1 MLIRRAGATRVWV
14 AGGVFVAVAAMVAS
28 SQATAAEALHTAVG
42 SGRDPGAGLTARPI
56 AIDAPFTSTVKAL
69 LSQLTVI
76 EKVSLVHGLR
86 PLPADQALGQAGY
99 NQGVPRLGIPG
110 RKDADALGVNVFA
123 QTTAPPTKMAIG
135 ATFDRSAA
143 TALGQLEGVEGRA
156 RGMDV
161 IYGPQLDIAR
171 FPGASRNQTT
181 AGEDPYLI
189 SQLGV
194 AEINAIQSQGLM
206 SQAKHFALYNQS
218 TNVAG
223 GNAQLNVNVD
233 QQTLHEIYLAPFEA
247 AVKDAGISSLM
258 CAYGKALGQY
268 NCEQPVLLNDVLR
281 SQWGFKGF
289 VLSDYGATHSLS
301 SLAGLD
307 TSYPSGLGADG
318 SPFFTTDLRDL
329 ADPTSATYSPAVA
342 QALDTSVARILY
354 QYERFGLLQNP
365 APARPTLDKAAGI
378 STALDLA
385 LRSAVLLK
393 NSDNALPLNESDLKS
408 VAVVGPV
415 ARQAY
420 VGVGGERSRG
430 FADRDAISP
439 LVAMR
444 AKAPA
449 GSTISYSPGIDWLG
463 STVPAAGFGPGLTR
477 AQSDSGAT
485 QVDATLDYTGN
496 KTLAPGKTYTWTGNL
511 TTTTADTYN
520 LQLQRSATDPTIAN
534 PAGIGTVA
542 LDIDGVTQSLAN
554 PVPGGPVPILLTEDG
569 MFNVG
574 AAVALAAGTHAVK
587 ITYTVPIAITTPLPA
602 AGPTPPVNLRFN
614 WSAVKATIAAAADA
628 ARDAKVAV
636 VFANDSPG
644 GNSTPDRNPATLQ
657 AGQDD
662 LIAAVAAANPNTVV
676 VLNTGSSVLMPWVGA
691 VKAIL
696 EMWLPGQEGGDASAQ
711 LLLGLAD
718 PGGKLPMTF
727 PNDVTPFT
735 GHPERFP
742 GVNVHGQPATSGP
755 TTETYTEGL
764 QMGYRWYDEQGVTP
778 LFPFGH
784 GLSYTKFRYSELN
797 ARRSDD
803 GGLEIRFAVT
813 NTGSVAGDEVPQ
825 IYLGKPKSALPEGVQ
840 SVPQSLAG
848 FTRVHLLPG
857 KSATVR
863 IHVDPRQLS
872 YWSTATGN
880 WVIATG
886 EREVMVGSSSRDQRL
901 TTVVHVRGEHDHQG

>member
-1 MLIRRAGATRVWV
+1 MLIKTTRFARYWIAAGAVVGVSASIAVSPPTS
-14 AGGVFVAVAAMVAS
+14 AGA
-28 SQATAAEALHTAVG
+28 QQLTAV
-42 SGRDPGAGLTARPI
+42 SARSAPEGLRSPPI
-56 AIDAPFTSTVKAL
+56 AADAPFTSRVKSLLSKLTVK
-69 LSQLTVI
+69 

-86 PLPADQALGQAGY
+86 PIPVGQNLGQAGY
-99 NQGVPRLGIPG
+99 NAGVPRLGIPG
-110 RKDADALGVNVFA
+110 RKDADALGINIFA
-123 QTTAPPTKMAIG
+123 QTTAPPTKLAIG

-143 TALGQLEGVEGRA
+143 SALGQLEGVEGRA
-156 RGMDV
+156 RGIDV
-161 IYGPQLDIAR
+161 IYGPQLDITR

-194 AEINAIQSQGLM
+194 AEIDAIQSQGLM

-233 QQTLHEIYLAPFEA
+233 EQTLHEIYLAPFEA

-258 CAYGKALGQY
+258 CAYSKAFGQY
-268 NCEQPVLLNDVLR
+268 NCEQPLLLNDVLR

-289 VLSDYGATHSLS
+289 VLSDYGATHSMS
-301 SLAGLD
+301 ILAGLD

-318 SPFFTTDLRDL
+318 SPFFTTGLQAL
-329 ADPTSATYSPAVA
+329 ADPSSSTYSPAVA

-365 APARPTLDKAAGI
+365 AQTRPTLDKAAGI

-393 NSDNALPLNESDLKS
+393 NSDHALPLGAADLQS
-408 VAVVGPV
+408 VALIGPV

-439 LVAMR
+439 LVALR

-449 GSTISYSPGIDWLG
+449 GSTINYSPGIDWIG
-463 STVPAAGFGPGLTR
+463 SPVPASALGPGLTR
-477 AQSDSGAT
+477 TPSDSAT
-485 QVDATLDYTGN
+485 PQVDATLDYTGTN
-496 KTLAPGKTYTWTGNL
+496 TLAPGKTYTWTGTL
-511 TTTTADTYN
+511 KAPSTDTYN

-542 LDIDGVTQSLAN
+542 LEIDGSVRALGN

-569 MFNVG
+569 LFNVG
-574 AAVALAAGTHAVK
+574 ASVPLTAGSHDVK
-587 ITYTVPIAITTPLPA
+587 ITYAVPTAITAPLPA
-602 AGPTPPVNLRFN
+602 AGPTPPVSLRFN
-614 WSAVKATIAAAADA
+614 WSALTSTISAAADA
-628 ARDAKVAV
+628 ARNAKVAI

-662 LIAAVAAANPNTVV
+662 LIAAVAAANPNTIV
-676 VLNTGSSVLMPWVGA
+676 VLNTGSAVTMPWVDK

-696 EMWLPGQEGGDASAQ
+696 EMWLPGQEGGDATAQ
-711 LLLGLAD
+711 MLLGQAD

-727 PNDVTPFT
+727 PNAVTPFT

-742 GVNVHGQPATSGP
+742 GVNADGVAATSGP

-784 GLSYTKFRYSELN
+784 GLSYTSFEYSGLN
-797 ARRSDD
+797 AHRASD
-803 GGLEIRFAVT
+803 GGLDVRVTLT

-825 IYLGKPKSALPEGVQ
+825 VYLGRPTTPLPDGVQ
-840 SVPQSLAG
+840 SVPQTLAG
-848 FTRVHLLPG
+848 FSRVHLVPG
-857 KSATVR
+857 ESTTVR
-863 IHVDPRQLS
+863 IHVVPRQLS
-872 YWSTATGN
+872 YWSAAMGN
-880 WVIATG
+880 WVVADG
-886 EREVMVGSSSRDQRL
+886 DRPVMVGSSSRDHRL
-901 TTVVHVRGEHDHQG
+901 TTLVHLR

>member
-1 MLIRRAGATRVWV
+1 MLIKTTRIARYWIAAGAVV
-14 AGGVFVAVAAMVAS
+14 GVAASIAVSPPTSAGA
-28 SQATAAEALHTAVG
+28 QQLTAV
-42 SGRDPGAGLTARPI
+42 SARSAPEGLRSPPI
-56 AIDAPFTSTVKAL
+56 AADAPFTSRVKDL

-86 PLPADQALGQAGY
+86 PIPGDQNLGQAGY
-99 NQGVPRLGIPG
+99 NAGVPRLGIPG
-110 RKDADALGVNVFA
+110 RKDADALGINIFA
-123 QTTAPPTKMAIG
+123 QTTAPPTKLAIG

-143 TALGQLEGVEGRA
+143 SALGQLEGVEGRA

-161 IYGPQLDIAR
+161 IYGPQLDITR

-194 AEINAIQSQGLM
+194 AEIDAIQSQGLM

-233 QQTLHEIYLAPFEA
+233 EQTLHEIYLAPFEA

-258 CAYGKALGQY
+258 CAYSKALGQY
-268 NCEQPVLLNDVLR
+268 NCEQPLLLNDVLR

-301 SLAGLD
+301 ILAGLD
-307 TSYPSGLGADG
+307 TSYPSGFGADG
-318 SPFFTTDLRDL
+318 SPFFTTGLKAL
-329 ADPTSATYSPAVA
+329 ADPSSSTYSPAVA
-342 QALDTSVARILY
+342 HALDTSVARILY

-365 APARPTLDKAAGI
+365 AQTRPTLDKAAGI

-393 NSDNALPLNESDLKS
+393 NSDHSLPLGAADLQS
-408 VAVVGPV
+408 VALIGPTG
-415 ARQAY
+415 RQAY

-439 LVAMR
+439 LVALR

-449 GSTISYSPGIDWLG
+449 GSTINYSPGIDWIG
-463 STVPAAGFGPGLTR
+463 STVPASALGSGLTR
-477 AQSDSGAT
+477 TQSDSAAT
-485 QVDATLDYTGN
+485 QVDATLDYTGTN
-496 KTLAPGKTYTWTGNL
+496 TLAPGKTYFWTGKL
-511 TTTTADTYN
+511 TVPSADTYN

-534 PAGIGTVA
+534 PTGIGTVT
-542 LDIDGVTQSLAN
+542 LEVDSKSKPLAN

-569 MFNVG
+569 LFNVG
-574 AAVALAAGTHAVK
+574 ASVPLTAGSHNVK
-587 ITYTVPIAITTPLPA
+587 ITYTVPTAITAPLPA
-602 AGPTPPVNLRFN
+602 AGQTPPVKLRFN
-614 WSAVKATIAAAADA
+614 WSALTSTISAAAAA
-628 ARDAKVAV
+628 ARDAKVAI

-657 AGQDD
+657 LGQDD
-662 LIAAVAAANPNTVV
+662 LIAAVAAANPNTIV
-676 VLNTGSSVLMPWVGA
+676 VLNTGSAVTMPWVDK

-696 EMWLPGQEGGDASAQ
+696 EMWLPGQEGGDATAQ
-711 LLLGLAD
+711 MLLGQAD

-727 PNDVTPFT
+727 PNTVTPFT

-742 GVNVHGQPATSGP
+742 GVNADGVAATSGP

-764 QMGYRWYDEQGVTP
+764 QMGYRWYDEQDVTP

-784 GLSYTKFRYSELN
+784 GLSYTSFEYSGLN
-797 ARRSDD
+797 AHRASD
-803 GGLEIRFAVT
+803 GGLDVRVTLT

-825 IYLGKPKSALPEGVQ
+825 VYLGRPMTPLPDGVQ

-848 FTRVHLLPG
+848 FSRVHLLPG
-857 KSATVR
+857 ESTTVR
-863 IHVDPRQLS
+863 IHVVPRQLS
-872 YWSTATGN
+872 YWSAAMGN
-880 WVIATG
+880 WAVADG
-886 EREVMVGSSSRDQRL
+886 DRPVMVGSSSRDHRL
-901 TTVVHVRGEHDHQG
+901 TTLVHLR

>member
-1 MLIRRAGATRVWV
+1 MLIKTTRGARYWIAAGAVV
-14 AGGVFVAVAAMVAS
+14 GVAVSPPTSARAQQV
-28 SQATAAEALHTAVG
+28 TAV
-42 SGRDPGAGLTARPI
+42 SARHAPDGLTSPPI
-56 AIDAPFTSTVKAL
+56 ADDAPFTSTVKGL
-69 LSQLTVI
+69 LSQLTVD

-86 PLPADQALGQAGY
+86 PIPADQNLGQAGY
-99 NQGVPRLGIPG
+99 NAGVPRLGIPG
-110 RKDADALGVNVFA
+110 RKDADALGINIFA

-143 TALGQLEGVEGRA
+143 SALGQLEGVEGRA

-161 IYGPQLDIAR
+161 IYGPQLDITR

-181 AGEDPYLI
+181 GGEDPYLI

-223 GNAQLNVNVD
+223 GNARLNVNVD

-258 CAYGKALGQY
+258 CAYSKALGQY
-268 NCEQPVLLNDVLR
+268 NCEQPLLLNDVLR

-301 SLAGLD
+301 ILAGLD

-318 SPFFTTDLRDL
+318 SPFFTTDLKAL
-329 ADPTSATYSPAVA
+329 ADPSSGTYSPAVA
-342 QALDTSVARILY
+342 HALDTSVARILY

-365 APARPTLDKAAGI
+365 AQNRPTLDKAAGI
-378 STALDLA
+378 ATALDLA

-393 NSDNALPLNESDLKS
+393 NSDHALPLGAADLQS
-408 VAVVGPV
+408 AALIGPV
-415 ARQAY
+415 GRQAY

-439 LVAMR
+439 LVALR
-444 AKAPA
+444 ARAPA
-449 GSTISYSPGIDWLG
+449 GSTIDYSPGIDWIG
-463 STVPAAGFGPGLTR
+463 STVPASALGSGLTR
-477 AQSDSGAT
+477 TQSDSATT
-485 QVDATLDYTGN
+485 QVDATLDYTGTN
-496 KTLAPGKTYTWTGNL
+496 TLAPGKTYTWTGNL
-511 TTTTADTYN
+511 TAPSADTYN

-542 LDIDGVTQSLAN
+542 LEVDGLPQALGN

-569 MFNVG
+569 LFNVG
-574 AAVALAAGTHAVK
+574 AGVSLTAGSHSVK
-587 ITYTVPIAITTPLPA
+587 ITYTIPTAITAPLPA
-602 AGPTPPVNLRFN
+602 AGSTPPVNLRFN
-614 WSAVKATIAAAADA
+614 WSALTSTISAAADA
-628 ARDAKVAV
+628 ARHAKVAI

-676 VLNTGSSVLMPWVGA
+676 VLNTGSSVTMPWVDK

-696 EMWLPGQEGGDASAQ
+696 EMWLPGQEGGDATAQ
-711 LLLGLAD
+711 MLLGQAD

-727 PNDVTPFT
+727 PNNLTPFT
-735 GHPERFP
+735 GYPERFP
-742 GVNVHGQPATSGP
+742 GVNADGVAATSGP

-764 QMGYRWYDEQGVTP
+764 QMGYRWYDEQDVTP

-784 GLSYTKFRYSELN
+784 GLSYTSFGYSGLN
-797 ARRSDD
+797 AHRASD
-803 GGLEIRFAVT
+803 GGIDVRVTLT

-825 IYLGKPKSALPEGVQ
+825 VYLGRPKAPLPDGVQ
-840 SVPQSLAG
+840 SVPQSLAA
-848 FTRVHLLPG
+848 FSRVHLLPG
-857 KSATVR
+857 RSTTVR
-863 IHVDPRQLS
+863 IHVAPRQLS
-872 YWSTATGN
+872 YWSTAVGN
-880 WVIATG
+880 WVVATG
-886 EREVMVGSSSRDQRL
+886 DRPVMVGSSSRDHRL
-901 TTVVHVRGEHDHQG
+901 TTLVHLR

>member
-1 MLIRRAGATRVWV
+1 MLIKTTRGARYWIAAGAVVGVV
-14 AGGVFVAVAAMVAS
+14 ASVAVSPPTSARAQQV
-28 SQATAAEALHTAVG
+28 TAV
-42 SGRDPGAGLTARPI
+42 SARHAPDGLSSPPI
-56 AIDAPFTSTVKAL
+56 ADDAPFTSTVKGL
-69 LSQLTVI
+69 LSQLTVD

-86 PLPADQALGQAGY
+86 PIPADQNLGQAGY
-99 NQGVPRLGIPG
+99 NAGVPRLGIPG
-110 RKDADALGVNVFA
+110 RKDADALGINIFA

-143 TALGQLEGVEGRA
+143 SALGQLEGVEGRA

-161 IYGPQLDIAR
+161 IYGPQLDITR

-181 AGEDPYLI
+181 GGEDPYLI

-223 GNAQLNVNVD
+223 GNARLNVNVD

-258 CAYGKALGQY
+258 CAYSKALGQY
-268 NCEQPVLLNDVLR
+268 NCEQPLLLNDVLR

-301 SLAGLD
+301 ILAGLD

-318 SPFFTTDLRDL
+318 SPFFTTDLKAL
-329 ADPTSATYSPAVA
+329 ADPSSGTYSPAVA
-342 QALDTSVARILY
+342 HALDTSVARILY

-365 APARPTLDKAAGI
+365 AQNRPTLDKAAGI
-378 STALDLA
+378 ATALDLA

-393 NSDNALPLNESDLKS
+393 NSDHALPLGAADLQS
-408 VAVVGPV
+408 AALIGPV
-415 ARQAY
+415 GRQAY

-439 LVAMR
+439 LVALR

-449 GSTISYSPGIDWLG
+449 GSTIDYSPGIDWIG
-463 STVPAAGFGPGLTR
+463 STVPASALGSGLTR
-477 AQSDSGAT
+477 TQSDSATT
-485 QVDATLDYTGN
+485 QVDATLDYTGTN
-496 KTLAPGKTYTWTGNL
+496 TLAPGKTYTWTGNL
-511 TTTTADTYN
+511 TAPSADTYN

-542 LDIDGVTQSLAN
+542 LEVDGLPQALGN

-569 MFNVG
+569 LFNVG
-574 AAVALAAGTHAVK
+574 AGVSLTAGSHSVK
-587 ITYTVPIAITTPLPA
+587 ITYTIPTAITAPLPA
-602 AGPTPPVNLRFN
+602 AGSTPPVNLRFN
-614 WSAVKATIAAAADA
+614 WSALTSTISAAADA
-628 ARDAKVAV
+628 ARHAKVAI

-676 VLNTGSSVLMPWVGA
+676 VLNTGSSVTMPWVDK

-696 EMWLPGQEGGDASAQ
+696 EMWLPGQEGGDATAQ
-711 LLLGLAD
+711 MLLGQAD

-727 PNDVTPFT
+727 PNNLTPFT
-735 GHPERFP
+735 GYPERFP
-742 GVNVHGQPATSGP
+742 GVNADGVAATSGP

-764 QMGYRWYDEQGVTP
+764 QMGYRWYDEQDVTP

-784 GLSYTKFRYSELN
+784 GLSYTSFGYSGLN
-797 ARRSDD
+797 AHRASD
-803 GGLEIRFAVT
+803 GGIDVRVTLT

-825 IYLGKPKSALPEGVQ
+825 VYLGRPKAPLPDGVQ
-840 SVPQSLAG
+840 SVPQSLAA
-848 FTRVHLLPG
+848 FSRVHLLPG
-857 KSATVR
+857 RSTTVR
-863 IHVDPRQLS
+863 IHVAPRQLS
-872 YWSTATGN
+872 YWSTAVGN
-880 WVIATG
+880 WVVATG
-886 EREVMVGSSSRDQRL
+886 DRPVMVGSSSRDHRL
-901 TTVVHVRGEHDHQG
+901 TTLVHLR